1 MMVPERERKTS
12 GCGVRNSPGFK
23 VRLPAGFHLLLGSS
37 SLIIRVLVVS
47 EPTVYYVLRST
58 AVILIMHYLILRH
71 STYFQEQVTFNDD
84 TVTEINRRQSTS
96 TDAD

>member
-37 SLIIRVLVVS
+37 SLLRRTWTLPVPIILS
-47 EPTVYYVLRST
+47 LFEFSS
-58 AVILIMHYLILRH
+58 YLNPRCI
-71 STYFQEQVTFNDD
+71 TFF
-84 TVTEINRRQSTS
+84 VRPL
-96 TDAD
+96 